1 MRVGLPPS
9 PPWRGVARAP
19 PLLVRRVSGGVTR
32 ARLRAACHRA
42 HGRRAGCVWRGRG
55 CAPLAGWCVTDE
67 AGRDAGAVARRW
79 CVMGDKFR
87 GLGVAWARSCAAH
100 PVGEW
105 WGTECMLVCGF
116 WGVLLGYVRL
126 L

>member
-1 MRVGLPPS
+1 MVAWWVRVGLPPP
-9 PPWRGVARAP
+9 PPWRGVARVP
-19 PLLVRRVSGGVTR
+19 PLVVKRVWGVAR
-32 ARLRAACHRA
+32 ARLRA
-42 HGRRAGCVWRGRG
+42 
-55 CAPLAGWCVTDE
+55 
-67 AGRDAGAVARRW
+67 ARRW

-116 WGVLLGYVRL
+116 WGVLLSYVRL